1 MSFDMFR
8 GLTRT
13 DTNLLIAEGAA
24 IAFLIINFRQDSG
37 TAFLGLAVL
46 QGFLMLAEMVSNGFT
61 VNFSFLKDG
70 LIKSLMYGIVIFASI
85 SVVLQQISF
94 QSVLNLQ
101 STRAPILETSKI
113 TGNLAQSFL
122 VPLPENL
129 VFFGVGLEFIMSLAV
144 SASNRLGIGLGG
156 AELLSALIMSSAFVV
171 FHITAKISL
180 GVPGIISTFL
190 FGMTMAYASLKLK
203 STAPGIFAHVLN
215 NSLASSL
222 ISL

>member
-24 IAFLIINFRQDSG
+24 IAFLIINFRQDFG

-70 LIKSLMYGIVIFASI
+70 LIKSLMYGIVIFVIFAGV

-101 STRAPILETSKI
+101 STRAPILETSKV

-180 GVPGIISTFL
+180 GVPGII
-190 FGMTMAYASLKLK
+190 
-203 STAPGIFAHVLN
+203 
-215 NSLASSL
+215 
-222 ISL
+222 